1 MKQVLTMIAILVY
14 TLTGFAGF
22 QAFQGTTN
30 LGVLANIKCSTG
42 VTCSKVGDKLQIIA
56 PGGAAAA
63 PVLATATTITAAQCG
78 STFYNSG
85 AVLMNLPEASTVIG
99 CTYTFITANATNFD
113 INPDDADQLVVG
125 TNVAGDA
132 MRNATLGNS
141 ITVKAIDSTRWMI
154 VSVFGTWSDIN

>member
-1 MKQVLTMIAILVY
+1 MRINFLY
-14 TLTGFAGF
+14 
-22 QAFQGTTN
+22 
-30 LGVLANIKCSTG
+30 
-42 VTCSKVGDKLQIIA
+42 
-56 PGGAAAA
+56 
-63 PVLATATTITAAQCG
+63 
-78 STFYNSG
+78 SG